1 MSEKAIELYSKIN
14 NPSEMMLCLL
24 FANCSQAGTKQALDF
39 GRQVWSQMSLVN
51 RRNKYILTAALNM
64 FITYGDVSNAEKLF
78 ITMKPDVIDYGQMMK
93 CYNQQK
99 MPMKTI
105 DLFQK
110 MKNEGI
116 QADSI
121 KFIFLADACAQL
133 GLKSYCQSV
142 VSQIPQGLLTNIELQ
157 NALIHMWASDV

>member
-1 MSEKAIELYSKIN
+1 MGEKAIELYSKIN
-14 NPSEMMLCLL
+14 RPDEMILSLL

-64 FITYGDVSNAEKLF
+64 FVTYEDLLNAENLF
-78 ITMKPDVIDYGQMMK
+78 ITMKASVNDYGQMMK

-99 MPMKTI
+99 QPIKTI
-105 DLFQK
+105 NLYQK
-110 MKNEGI
+110 MRNEGLKG
-116 QADSI
+116 DLVT
-121 KFIFLADACAQL
+121 FILLTGACAQISM
-133 GLKSYCQSV
+133 KSYCQSI

-157 NALIHMWASDV
+157 TGLIHMWASDV